1 MSFTIPGGPTYA
13 DPSQRPNSRFG
24 MITPDYFQTFGIR
37 LIRGRTFTD
46 QDNASSVKVAMVNES
61 FVQKYFKDKD
71 PLTQRVSVEEL
82 IPGVTRLGPP
92 IDWQIVGVFHNVRTR
107 GLREDYPEIEIPFWQ
122 IPWPS
127 AGIGVRTAED
137 PATMTRAIAAAVHS
151 VDPEIALALPRTMD
165 QVRSDV
171 LAEDRFS
178 VVLFASFAVVA
189 LLLAGVGIYGVMAF
203 SVTQRSHEI
212 ALRMA
217 LGADRAR
224 VVGMIV
230 REGIILASIGL
241 TLGLISSYFIGR
253 AMRSMLYGVNA
264 MDFSAFAIVGLLLL
278 AAALFACYLPA
289 RRAASVHPMQVLRT
303 E

>member
-1 MSFTIPGGPTYA
+1 
-13 DPSQRPNSRFG
+13 
-24 MITPDYFQTFGIR
+24 
-37 LIRGRTFTD
+37 
-46 QDNASSVKVAMVNES
+46 MVNES
-61 FVQKYFKDKD
+61 FVQKYFKGKD

-92 IDWQIVGVFHNVRTR
+92 IDWQIVGVFHNVRNR

-137 PATMTRAIAAAVHS
+137 PATMTKAIAAAVHS

-165 QVRSDV
+165 QVRTDV

-230 REGIILASIGL
+230 REGVILAGIGL

-253 AMRSMLYGVNA
+253 AMRSMLYGVSP
-264 MDFSAFAIVGLLLL
+264 MDYSAFAIVGVILL
-278 AAALFACYLPA
+278 AAALLACYLPA

>member
-1 MSFTIPGGPTYA
+1 
-13 DPSQRPNSRFG
+13 
-24 MITPDYFQTFGIR
+24 
-37 LIRGRTFTD
+37 
-46 QDNASSVKVAMVNES
+46 
-61 FVQKYFKDKD
+61 
-71 PLTQRVSVEEL
+71 
-82 IPGVTRLGPP
+82 
-92 IDWQIVGVFHNVRTR
+92 
-107 GLREDYPEIEIPFWQ
+107 
-122 IPWPS
+122 
-127 AGIGVRTAED
+127 
-137 PATMTRAIAAAVHS
+137 MTRAIAAAVHS

-230 REGIILASIGL
+230 REGIILAGIGL

>member
-1 MSFTIPGGPTYA
+1 
-13 DPSQRPNSRFG
+13 
-24 MITPDYFQTFGIR
+24 
-37 LIRGRTFTD
+37 
-46 QDNASSVKVAMVNES
+46 
-61 FVQKYFKDKD
+61 
-71 PLTQRVSVEEL
+71 
-82 IPGVTRLGPP
+82 
-92 IDWQIVGVFHNVRTR
+92 
-107 GLREDYPEIEIPFWQ
+107 
-122 IPWPS
+122 
-127 AGIGVRTAED
+127 
-137 PATMTRAIAAAVHS
+137 
-151 VDPEIALALPRTMD
+151 
-165 QVRSDV
+165 
-171 LAEDRFS
+171 
-178 VVLFASFAVVA
+178 
-189 LLLAGVGIYGVMAF
+189 MAF

-230 REGIILASIGL
+230 REGIILAGIGL